1 MEATSDR
8 VPASVRGLLP
18 AILSIL
24 VFILG
29 REFLRQLFGDINSL
43 PGPLFIVYL
52 LMMALVF
59 LGMILVGIY
68 TAARLERS
76 KFSEFRPNVDR
87 EWRRTFVSGVVI
99 SLLAISIS
107 WGWGV
112 CRGFRSI
119 ELVSVGVRSPEGTM
133 VTAVVI
139 LAATGMF
146 FVNMTMEEV
155 IYRRIMLDNFI
166 KGLAARGLSRKAAAS
181 LAMVGSLVAFGLLH
195 TVYRGGGIVAIDA
208 ALTGTTFAFTYLLT
222 GKLALPMGVHFGRHI
237 TTVLGGKSY
246 GVVDLIAVGEVT
258 KNTLTANLEVEFV
271 QIGVVCLLTS
281 MWVYQQRGSIQI
293 QPIIYQPPTRHSQSD

>member
-1 MEATSDR
+1 M
-8 VPASVRGLLP
+8 
-18 AILSIL
+18 
-24 VFILG
+24 FIVG
-29 REFLRQLFGDINSL
+29 RNLLRQFFGDINNLS
-43 PGPLFIVYL
+43 GPLFIFYIF
-52 LMMALVF
+52 MMGMIF
-59 LGMILVGIY
+59 LGMLLVGIY

-76 KFSEFRPNVDR
+76 KFSEFRPSVDR
-87 EWRRTFVSGVVI
+87 EWRRTFVAGVVI

-112 CRGFRSI
+112 FRGIRS
-119 ELVSVGVRSPEGTM
+119 LNLASVGVRSPEGTI

-146 FVNMTMEEV
+146 FANMTLEEV
-155 IYRRIMLDNFI
+155 VYRRIMLDNFI

-208 ALTGTTFAFTYLLT
+208 ALTGTMFAFAYLLT
-222 GKLALPMGVHFGRHI
+222 GKLALPMGIHFGRHI
-237 TTVLGGKSY
+237 TTILGGESY
-246 GVVDLIAVGEVT
+246 GVVDLIAVGNVT

-271 QIGVVCLLTS
+271 QIGLVCLLVS
-281 MWVYQQRGSIQI
+281 IWVYRQRGSIQI
-293 QPIIYQPPTRHSQSD
+293 PAIIYQPPIRHSQSD